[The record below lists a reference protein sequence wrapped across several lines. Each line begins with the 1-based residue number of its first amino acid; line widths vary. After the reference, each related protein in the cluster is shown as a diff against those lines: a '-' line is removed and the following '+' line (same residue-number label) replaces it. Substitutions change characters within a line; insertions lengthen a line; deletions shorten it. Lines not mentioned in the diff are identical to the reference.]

1 MRTQSA
7 EKKRQYLS
15 FVFFALFC
23 FAFWLFLC
31 GDHFSGN
38 EGNNKSSINPAAK
51 TVPQFSLMLLVFTFF
66 IYQFYF

>member
-7 EKKRQYLS
+7 EKKREYLS
-15 FVFFALFC
+15 YVFFALFC

-51 TVPQFSLMLLVFTFF
+51 TVP
-66 IYQFYF
+66 